1 LRNLYKPLL
10 TGLCLGFAAAAQNP
24 STPER
29 TDTVIVTGVYEPA
42 PLDDTNR
49 AVRSIELD
57 DTAKT
62 LSNTFFDYLRLDP
75 SLDVQARA
83 PNGLQT
89 DLSIRGGDF
98 GQTLVLLDGIR
109 MNDSQTGHFNFD
121 LPLPPDS
128 VSRVEILKGAGS
140 AIYGADA
147 LGGVVN
153 VLTRAPES
161 SELRL
166 RTSVGNFGV
175 NQQSASLATVWKNV
189 TEELSFSRDFSSGF
203 EFDRDYRN
211 LSFSSLTHL
220 QSGLG
225 TTDLILAWNDRP
237 YGANQFYGAFPSWE
251 RTKQW
256 FAAMR
261 QSIGK
266 KTEASFAYRRHTD
279 LFVLFRDQPEIYTN
293 HHYTEN
299 YEAALRRHD
308 SLASNVTLSYGG
320 EAYRDEID
328 SNNLGHHQRNR
339 GSAYVALDARAL
351 RRYSFT
357 LGAREEIFR
366 GGARQFN
373 PTASAGMWISSRWKL
388 RASASRA
395 FRLPSYT
402 DLYYADPA
410 NVGSPFLKPETAW
423 SYDGAVEWNAGGR
436 VRFEAGVFE
445 RRLRNGIDY
454 VRSSPTDIWQAE
466 NIDRLNFT
474 GVEATVAI
482 RAAKAQLIQIAYT
495 GLTGQQ
501 DSLTGSQTKYTF
513 NYPSNNANVSWQAS
527 LPHGFLARSRLGVLQ
542 RVGRDSYPLWDLYL
556 ADRRGRWTPFAQFTN
571 LTNTSYQEIVGV
583 DMPGRAAIAGVEW
596 RTHW

>member
-1 LRNLYKPLL
+1 LL
-10 TGLCLGFAAAAQNP
+10 FAFGALGWAQNP
-24 STPER
+24 AAPER
-29 TDTVIVTGVYEPA
+29 TDTVVVTGVYEPA
-42 PLDDTNR
+42 PLDDADR
-49 AVRSIELD
+49 AVHAIELD
-57 DTAKT
+57 DAAKA

-98 GQTLVLLDGIR
+98 GQTLVLLNGIR

-121 LPLPPDS
+121 IPLPPEAL
-128 VSRVEILKGAGS
+128 SRVEILKGAGS

-147 LGGVVN
+147 LSGVVN

-161 SELRL
+161 AELRL

-175 NQQSASLATVWKNV
+175 NQQSASLSAVWKHI
-189 TEELSFSRDFSSGF
+189 TEELSFSRDFSTGF

-225 TTDLILAWNDRP
+225 ATDVVLALNDRP
-237 YGANQFYGAFPSWE
+237 YGANQFYANYPSWE
-251 RTKQW
+251 RTKEW
-256 FAAMR
+256 FAALR
-261 QSIGK
+261 QDLGK
-266 KTEASFAYRRHTD
+266 NTEASFAYRRHTD
-279 LFVLFRDQPEIYTN
+279 LFVLFRDQPQIYTN

-308 SLASNVTLSYGG
+308 ALASNVTLSYGG
-320 EAYRDEID
+320 EAYRDAID
-328 SNNLGHHQRNR
+328 SNSLGYRRRNR
-339 GSAYVALDARAL
+339 GSAYVALEARAL

-357 LGAREEIFR
+357 LGAREEIFH

-373 PTASAGMWISSRWKL
+373 PTASAGMWLTSRWKL
-388 RASASRA
+388 RASAGRA

-402 DLYYADPA
+402 DLYYVDPG

-423 SYDGAVEWNAGGR
+423 SYDGAIEWNAGGR
-436 VRFEAGVFE
+436 VRFEAGVFN

-454 VRSSPTDIWQAE
+454 VRSSPTGIWTAE

-474 GVEATVAI
+474 GVESMVAI
-482 RAAKAQLIQIAYT
+482 RAAKTQSIEIGYT
-495 GLTGQQ
+495 GLKGAQ
-501 DSLTGSQTKYTF
+501 DLLTGLQTKYSF
-513 NYPSNNANVSWQAS
+513 NYPSNNASVSWQGS
-527 LPHGFLARSRLGVLQ
+527 LPHGLLARSRIGVLQ
-542 RVGRDSYPLWDLYL
+542 RVGRDSYVLWDVYL
-556 ADRRGRWTPFAQFTN
+556 AERHGRWTPFAQFTN
-571 LTNTSYQEIVGV
+571 LTDTAYQEIVGV
-583 DMPGRAAIAGVEW
+583 DMPGRAAVVGLEW
-596 RTHW
+596 RAHL

>member
-1 LRNLYKPLL
+1 MRNLPKRLL
-10 TGLCLGFAAAAQNP
+10 ILLCFGFSAAAQ
-24 STPER
+24 TP
-29 TDTVIVTGVYEPA
+29 TVPDRADIVVVTGVYEPA
-42 PLDDTNR
+42 PLDETNR

-57 DTAKT
+57 DDAKT

-75 SLDVQARA
+75 SLDVHARA

-89 DLSIRGGDF
+89 DLSIRGSDF
-98 GQTLVLLDGIR
+98 GQTLVLLNGIR
-109 MNDSQTGHFNFD
+109 MNDSQTAHFNFD
-121 LPLPPDS
+121 VPLPPGAL
-128 VSRVEILKGAGS
+128 SRVEILKGASS

-147 LGGVVN
+147 VGGVVN
-153 VLTRAPES
+153 VLTQAPES

-175 NQQSASLATVWKNV
+175 NQQSASLASMWKNV

-203 EFDRDYRN
+203 AFDRDYRN
-211 LSFSSLTHL
+211 LSFASLTHI

-225 TTDLILAWNDRP
+225 TTDVILALNDRP
-237 YGANQFYGAFPSWE
+237 YGANQFYGNYPSWE
-251 RTKQW
+251 RPKGW
-256 FAAMR
+256 FAALR

-279 LFVLFRDQPEIYTN
+279 LFVLFRDQPQIYTN

-299 YEAALRRHD
+299 YEAALRRRD
-308 SLASNVTLSYGG
+308 SLASNITLSYGG

-339 GSAYVALDARAL
+339 GSAYLALEARAL

-373 PTASAGMWISSRWKL
+373 PTASAGMWLSSRWKL

-423 SYDGAVEWNAGGR
+423 SYDGAIEWNAGGR

-454 VRSSPTDIWQAE
+454 VRSSPIGIWQAE

-474 GVEATVAI
+474 GVEAMLAL
-482 RAAKAQLIQIAYT
+482 RAAKTQLIEIAYT

-501 DSLTGSQTKYTF
+501 DSLSGLQTKYTF
-513 NYPSNNANVSWQAS
+513 NYPSNNASLSWQAS

-542 RVGRDSYPLWDLYL
+542 RVGRNPYPLWDLSV
-556 ADRRGRWTPFAQFTN
+556 AERRGRWTPFAQFTI
-571 LTNTSYQEIVGV
+571 LTNASYQEIVGV
-583 DMPGRAAIAGVEW
+583 DMPGRAAVVGVEW
-596 RTHW
+596 RTRW